1 MDPKMVP
8 KWVQNLLNFGSV
20 FGSLFVEAL
29 ELFGCLL
36 GAFLGLLRLS
46 WEPLDPKNIE
56 KQMVKVFG
64 IAEFW
69 LCEPLDGSLGLVLTL
84 LGPIWS
90 QYGPQ
95 NEPKSGPTSDQ
106 KVIQKMIPNF
116 TKNKQI
122 LVSKMN
128 PKMVRNGDP
137 GVLRFLDGGI

>member
-1 MDPKMVP
+1 MEPKMEP
-8 KWVQNLLNFGSV
+8 KVVQNLVNFGSI

-56 KQMVKVFG
+56 KPMVFKVFG

-69 LCEPLDGSLGLVLTL
+69 LCEPLDGSPGLVLTL

-90 QYGPQ
+90 QNDPQ
-95 NEPKSGPTSDQ
+95 NGPKSGPTNDQ
-106 KVIQKMIPNF
+106 KVIPTT
-116 TKNKQI
+116 TKQMQI
-122 LVSKMN
+122 WGPEMGSKM
-128 PKMVRNGDP
+128 
-137 GVLRFLDGGI
+137 